1 MDQQDPLILGA
12 LEQLLVRI
20 LQLIAMAILDGIRR
34 VRNRVAADFP
44 PELVAVTA
52 LLTPVMW
59 ITILLPGKK
68 VSGLRHLA
76 EELQSVP

>member
-1 MDQQDPLILGA
+1 MDLPGLLILGA

-59 ITILLPGKK
+59 ITILLRRKK
-68 VSGLRHLA
+68 VNGLRHLA